1 MKMIRNKKRFQK
13 TKLNNTFYIFLSI
26 LLYVYRDIKIALF
39 FLRLCKLF
47 CITNQFRQLMSNN
60 F

>member
-1 MKMIRNKKRFQK
+1 MIRNKKRFQK
-13 TKLNNTFYIFLSI
+13 TKLNNILYFYIFLSI

>member
-1 MKMIRNKKRFQK
+1 MIRNKKRFQK

-39 FLRLCKLF
+39 FFK
-47 CITNQFRQLMSNN
+47 IM
-60 F
+60 

>member
-1 MKMIRNKKRFQK
+1 MIRNKKRFQK